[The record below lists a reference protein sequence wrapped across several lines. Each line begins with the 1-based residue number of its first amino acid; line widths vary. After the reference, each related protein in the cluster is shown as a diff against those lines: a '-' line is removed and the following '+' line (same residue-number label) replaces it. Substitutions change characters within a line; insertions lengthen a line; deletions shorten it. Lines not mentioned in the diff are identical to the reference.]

1 MLGDLSPIKRS
12 RAPFYA
18 LVLGLVEEV
27 KRRVET
33 TGHIDAAL
41 AEISA
46 INLELLARGELA

>member
-1 MLGDLSPIKRS
+1 MYLSVQTGERS
-12 RAPFYA
+12 
-18 LVLGLVEEV
+18 GLLYVPAEVVEEV

-33 TGHIDAAL
+33 TGRIDAAL